1 MLPIPLIIWHEATTA
16 IRPERINE
24 PQESM
29 DDPAQVEAYIQAYE
43 WGGPTS
49 ALQLHHLRELS
60 RMIRPGDTVVDLACG
75 PGPLLLELAK
85 IYPDT
90 RFIGAD
96 LSPTMLAYITS
107 EADRLGLKNVEVLCE
122 DIRDLPSLQDG
133 QVDMVITTSALHHLP
148 DHGVLRQVF
157 RKIKSLL
164 KKDGG
169 FYIFDFGQLKSSK
182 TRELCVA
189 EVAKLAP
196 PLTAHDYDLSL
207 QAAYPIEL
215 VFETAREEL
224 PRPYTASTSAFVD
237 FFYFLQTGQRTE
249 PSEAALARID
259 ACSKTLSV
267 AMKIEHVMLRTLRRK
282 QAFS

>member
-1 MLPIPLIIWHEATTA
+1 MLPIPLIIWHEATTTA
-16 IRPERINE
+16 RPARINE
-24 PQESM
+24 PQEAM

-49 ALQLHHLRELS
+49 ALQLHHLRELA

-96 LSPTMLAYITS
+96 LSPTMLGYITRES
-107 EADRLGLKNVEVLCE
+107 TRLGLKNVETLCE
-122 DIRDLPSLQDG
+122 DVRNIPSLQDG
-133 QVDMVITTSALHHLP
+133 EVDMVITTSALHHLP
-148 DHGVLRQVF
+148 DETVLRQVF
-157 RKIKSLL
+157 RKIQSLL
-164 KKDGG
+164 KRDGG

-182 TRELCVA
+182 TRELCVT

-215 VFETAREEL
+215 VFQIAKEEL
-224 PRPYTASTSAFVD
+224 PKPCTAFTSAFVD
-237 FFYFLQTGQRTE
+237 FFYFLQTAPRTE
-249 PSEAALARID
+249 PSGRALARISD
-259 ACSKTLSV
+259 CSKTLSI
-267 AMKIEHVMLRTLRRK
+267 AMKTEHAMLRILRRK
-282 QAFS
+282 QTFR